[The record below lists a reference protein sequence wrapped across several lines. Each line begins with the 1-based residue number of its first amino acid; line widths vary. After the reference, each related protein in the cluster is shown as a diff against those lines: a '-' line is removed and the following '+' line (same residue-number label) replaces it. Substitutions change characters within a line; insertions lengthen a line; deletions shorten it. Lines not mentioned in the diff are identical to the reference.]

1 MTAEKIKVKLGR
13 VQETLLLPL
22 ISRAKETE
30 YERPLLNDTKAVELF
45 NRLDVNRKKLLKNIT
60 EIGVHGLCIVTGKQI
75 GRAHV

>member
-45 NRLDVNRKKLLKNIT
+45 NRLDVNRKNY
-60 EIGVHGLCIVTGKQI
+60 
-75 GRAHV
+75 